1 MSPMVFISSRI
12 NELEEEREKVM
23 DGINELWNQEDMPF
37 KYWEW
42 NGAKEIPSGK
52 DPDEVQSEG
61 VKNSDIYL
69 LILGSEYG
77 DFEYGESPTH
87 KEYTLA
93 CSETEED
100 RILIYIK
107 KVENR
112 EEKVHSWIKEIK
124 ENNKRTCKQFENPH
138 ELKNLVTRRL
148 RNLQNKGRGN
158 MEVIIKKVLHVP
170 AIYHQSGG
178 AETFDANELNVE
190 IRDNGNSKLFIAFL
204 ASFIF
209 HNRTEHDTTIDDV
222 ALTAFA
228 ESEETTTI
236 PNRIKLDDGTW
247 EDYNRDTFTCRI
259 DKNSSKRVF
268 FRFISK
274 DFLEQPE
281 VSIKLTLNNTFGYF
295 ELDDMSKFTDTIDE
309 IKWAKGSSGVRG
321 YLTNPRPYRSPPVP
335 SFGHVGKIPK
345 M

>member
-1 MSPMVFISSRI
+1 M
-12 NELEEEREKVM
+12 E
-23 DGINELWNQEDMPF
+23 GITELWIQEDMPF

-69 LILGSEYG
+69 LIIGSEYG
-77 DFEYGESPTH
+77 NFEYGESSTH
-87 KEYTLA
+87 KEYKLA
-93 CSETEED
+93 CSEIEED
-100 RILIYIK
+100 CILIYIK
-107 KVENR
+107 KGNSKV
-112 EEKVHSWIKEIK
+112 EKVYSWIKEIK
-124 ENNKRTCKQFENPH
+124 EKNKHTYKQFENPH
-138 ELKNLVTRRL
+138 DLKNLVKDRL
-148 RNLQNKGRGN
+148 RDLQNKGMGS
-158 MEVIIKKVLHVP
+158 MEVIVKDVLHVP

-236 PNRIKLDDGTW
+236 PNRIKLDDGMW
-247 EDYNRDTFTCRI
+247 EDYNRDTFTC
-259 DKNSSKRVF
+259 S
-268 FRFISK
+268 
-274 DFLEQPE
+274 
-281 VSIKLTLNNTFGYF
+281 
-295 ELDDMSKFTDTIDE
+295 
-309 IKWAKGSSGVRG
+309 
-321 YLTNPRPYRSPPVP
+321 
-335 SFGHVGKIPK
+335 
-345 M
+345 